1 MIRFACDYGEGAHER
16 IMARMMECQMEQNP
30 GYGEDAHCARARELI
45 KTACGREDVDVHF
58 LVGGTQANATVI
70 TAALRP
76 HQGVLCAQTGH
87 ISVHETGAVEASG
100 HKVLPIATKDGR
112 LSATQ
117 IDDALQAHYADETR
131 EHTVQPAM
139 VYLSHPTETGMLYS
153 LEALEAIRRVCDTWG
168 LTLFVDGARLGYGV
182 AALPTPSIAD
192 FARLSDVFYIGGTK
206 VGALMGEAVVI
217 ASDALKKDF
226 RYLMKRQGGM
236 LAKGFL
242 LGMQFETLFE
252 DGLYLDIARHAVRE
266 ALRIKH
272 AFADHGVDFLY
283 DSVTNQQFPI
293 LTKSEISLLQKDFA
307 FEHWAKVDDDRDG
320 VRFCTGWATK
330 SEHVD
335 ALIAA
340 ISTLPARK

>member
-16 IMARMMECQMEQNP
+16 ILARMAQCNLEQNP
-30 GYGEDAHCARARELI
+30 GYGEDAHCARARDMI
-45 KTACGREDVDVHF
+45 RAACGRGDIDVHF

-76 HQGVLCAQTGH
+76 HQGVLCARTGH
-87 ISVHETGAVEASG
+87 INVHETGAVEAGG
-100 HKVLPIATKDGR
+100 HKVLPLDTKDGR
-112 LSATQ
+112 LTADQ
-117 IDDALQAHYADETR
+117 IDGALKAHYADETR
-131 EHTVQPAM
+131 EHIVQPAM

-153 LEALEAIRRVCDTWG
+153 LQALEDIRRVCDRWG
-168 LTLFVDGARLGYGV
+168 LILFVDGARLGYGI
-182 AALPTPSIAD
+182 AASPAPSLPD
-192 FARLSDVFYIGGTK
+192 FARLTDVFYIGGTK

-217 ASDALKKDF
+217 ANAALKKDF

-242 LGMQFETLFE
+242 LGIQFETLFE
-252 DGLYLDIARHAVRE
+252 DGLYFSIAQSAVRQ
-266 ALRIKH
+266 ALRLRE
-272 AFADHGVDFLY
+272 AFAAHGCDFLY

-293 LTKSEISLLQKDFA
+293 LTKREIALLQNDFA
-307 FEHWAKVDDDRDG
+307 FEHWQAVDENLDG

-330 SEHVD
+330 PEHVD

-340 ISTLPARK
+340 VNALPAR